1 MMRGQKGVRL
11 PSVSRR
17 DGWQHWV
24 SEAKQTVI
32 VGRGCSGRVAR
43 RTTEVKRDGRRPP
56 FGDERCNRCNGSWE
70 RGFEDLSET
79 LFDN

>member
-17 DGWQHWV
+17 DAWQHWV

-43 RTTEVKRDGRRPP
+43 RTTQVKRRRTAAA
-56 FGDERCNRCNGSWE
+56 F
-70 RGFEDLSET
+70 
-79 LFDN
+79 

>member
-11 PSVSRR
+11 PSVSQR

-32 VGRGCSGRVAR
+32 VGRGCLAGLHDAR
-43 RTTEVKRDGRRPP
+43 RKSSETDGGR
-56 FGDERCNRCNGSWE
+56 
-70 RGFEDLSET
+70 LSET
-79 LFDN
+79 RGVTDATALGNEDSRT